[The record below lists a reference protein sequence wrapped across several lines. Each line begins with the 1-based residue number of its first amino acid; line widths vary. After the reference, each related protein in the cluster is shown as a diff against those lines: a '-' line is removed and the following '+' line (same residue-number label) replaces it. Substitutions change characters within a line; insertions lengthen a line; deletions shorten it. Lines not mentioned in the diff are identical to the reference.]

1 MDKSEKSEI
10 NKESKKSETDITG
23 QETEN
28 YINGTED
35 ATSQDNIDRTQ
46 ILGRGLLK
54 LFRECLDSDY
64 NDVGRSASYALR
76 HDGEHLYIFFECSNG
91 IEDWLNN
98 LDFRYVPYDS
108 GGDNKE
114 YTSSLVYVHNG
125 FMNVWQSVKPYIYD
139 AVEKSKPEYITV
151 VGYSHGAALAVLCY
165 DSLIDILPDNV
176 DCYAFGAPRVLA
188 FSDATEE
195 GEISGNGYR
204 SRFGHCYIIRNLN
217 DLVTHLPPSALGYR
231 HVGNII
237 DIGER
242 GKYSCYDC
250 PDIDA
255 HRPESYLNE
264 LSEIAFGK

>member
-10 NKESKKSETDITG
+10 NKESKRSETDITG

-35 ATSQDNIDRTQ
+35 ATSQDNIDRMQ

-64 NDVGRSASYALR
+64 TDVGRSASYALR

-108 GGDNKE
+108 GGDNKK
-114 YTSSLVYVHNG
+114 YASSPVYVHNG
-125 FMNVWQSVKPYIYD
+125 FMNVWQSAKPHIYD

-195 GEISGNGYR
+195 GEISGNGYW